1 MPNEHSYEALLA
13 FLGEIQQRA
22 SHDKHGKL
30 VSITMPV
37 LHIDPLA
44 VMDSIYEPTERH
56 FYLEHPAKDCARAG
70 AESVVLLEASGS
82 ERFTLIRNFAREITE
97 HSYSRIVFGQN
108 TPSAIDLTKID
119 CSPQFFVSL
128 GFDSVAEAGAPF
140 PAATVFVPRWQVTRE
155 NDFCLATANL
165 LVDGESS
172 LVSIAERIWRAHL
185 KFSRFNYREYVPP
198 PPPEIEPMP
207 NGELRLY
214 YRNAVST
221 AVRHIRDKRYQ
232 KIVLARY
239 EDYRSHTPWRPLEAL
254 DRLRN
259 RFPNCHLYSVAN
271 GKGQSFIGASPELLL
286 TVSSGV
292 LETEAIAGSAPR
304 GKTLAEDAQ
313 FAGSLLT
320 SEKDLHEHRLV
331 VQSIL
336 RRLQAAGVQA
346 SAPTK
351 PQLLK
356 LSNVQH
362 LRTPISANLSG
373 GKHLLDIA
381 AELHPTPALG
391 GTPREA
397 ALKDLRELEGFPR
410 GLYGGLVGWFKAS
423 GEGQLIVAIR
433 SALIDGE
440 NARLYAGA
448 GIVEASDPAREELE
462 TDIKLAALRD
472 ALVNPAI
479 SQR

>member
-1 MPNEHSYEALLA
+1 MPNDQSFEALLA

-22 SHDKHGKL
+22 KLEKHEKL

-70 AESVVLLEASGS
+70 SEAVVLLEASGKD
-82 ERFTLIRNFAREITE
+82 RFQKIKEFAKEIAA
-97 HSYSRIVFGQN
+97 HSYSRIVWGRN
-108 TPSAIDLTKID
+108 ATGSVDLSNID

-128 GFDSVAEAGAPF
+128 AFDSETEAAAPF
-140 PAATVFVPRWQVTRE
+140 PAATVFVPRWQVTRANE
-155 NDFCLATANL
+155 LCLATANI

-172 LVSIAERIWRAHL
+172 LLSVAERVWRAHL
-185 KFSRFNYREYVPP
+185 KFSHFDYREYTPP
-198 PPPEIEPMP
+198 PPPEITPIP
-207 NGELRLY
+207 NSELRQKY
-214 YRNAVST
+214 KGAVSR
-221 AVRHIRDKRYQ
+221 AVERIREKRYQ

-239 EDYRSHTPWRPLEAL
+239 EDYRSHSPWRPLEAL

-271 GKGQSFIGASPELLL
+271 GNGQSFIGASPELLL
-286 TVSSGV
+286 TVSGDT

-304 GKTLAEDAQ
+304 GKTLAEDAH
-313 FAGSLLT
+313 FASSLLA
-320 SEKDLHEHRLV
+320 SEKDIHEHRLV
-331 VQSIL
+331 VDSII
-336 RRLQAAGVQA
+336 RRLRAADVQGQAA
-346 SAPTK
+346 PK

-356 LSNVQH
+356 LGNIQH
-362 LRTPISANLSG
+362 LRTPISAKLSA

-391 GTPREA
+391 GTPRDA
-397 ALKDLRELEGFPR
+397 ALADLRELEGFSR

-448 GIVEASDPAREELE
+448 GIVDASDPEREELE
-462 TDIKLAALRD
+462 TDIKLAALKD
-472 ALVNPAI
+472 ALVNPTV
-479 SQR
+479 